1 MSNTVS
7 DFIIDRFFDCGFRRI
22 YGYLGAD
29 DTAASMIGPVAKI
42 FFLLLTCAGLI
53 LPFPLAADSVAVRF
67 QEGLVHG
74 FLTLR
79 TSGGSIVAV
88 GDLMQTAKGDRVT
101 SNLIFHFKD
110 GSLHEETTVF
120 SQTGKFQL
128 LNYHLVQKGPAFKS
142 PKETSL
148 DVSTGQF
155 TVHYQDDNG
164 KDKVLTEHLE
174 IPADVANGMVP
185 MLLKNLQSASTPTT
199 LSMVVATPK
208 PRIVKLAITS
218 QGEGSVLI
226 GGVSRKASHLVV
238 KVELGGVAGVVA
250 PIVGKQP
257 VDSQIWILGGGFPV
271 LVRSEGQMFEGG
283 PIWTIEQTSPVWP
296 QKPKGDASK
305 K

>member
-1 MSNTVS
+1 MIANKRYE
-7 DFIIDRFFDCGFRRI
+7 DGRPC
-22 YGYLGAD
+22 
-29 DTAASMIGPVAKI
+29 DTGTTMVGRLKSKI
-42 FFLLLTCAGLI
+42 FVLALVSAVVI
-53 LPFPLAADSVAVRF
+53 LPSQVAADSVAVRF

-79 TSGGSIVAV
+79 TPDGSVIAV
-88 GDLMQTAKGDRVT
+88 GDLMQAAKGDRVT

-110 GSLHEETTVF
+110 GSIHDETTIF
-120 SQTGKFQL
+120 TQHGKFQL
-128 LNYHLVQKGPAFKS
+128 LSNRVVEKGPAFKR
-142 PKETSL
+142 PMETSL
-148 DVSTGQF
+148 DVSAGQF
-155 TVHYQDDNG
+155 TVHYRDDDG
-164 KDKVLTEHLE
+164 KDKVLAEHLE
-174 IPADVANGMVP
+174 LPADVANGMVP
-185 MLLKNLQSASTPTT
+185 MLLKNLQSAGTRTT

-208 PRIVKLAITS
+208 PRIIKLAITS

-226 GGVSRKASHLVV
+226 GGVSRKALHFVV

-271 LVRSEGQMFEGG
+271 FVRSEGQMFEGG

>member
-1 MSNTVS
+1 MIANKRHEYGTLYHTVTTMAG
-7 DFIIDRFFDCGFRRI
+7 R
-22 YGYLGAD
+22 LK
-29 DTAASMIGPVAKI
+29 AKI
-42 FFLLLTCAGLI
+42 FVLVLVSAVMI
-53 LPFPLAADSVAVRF
+53 LPGQVAADSVAVGF

-79 TSGGSIVAV
+79 TSNASIIAV
-88 GDLMQTAKGDRVT
+88 GDLMQTAKGERVT

-110 GSLHEETTVF
+110 GSVHDETTVF
-120 SQTGKFQL
+120 TQHGKFQL
-128 LNYHLVQKGPAFKS
+128 LSNHVVEKGPAFKR
-142 PKETSL
+142 PMETSL
-148 DVSTGQF
+148 DVSAGQF
-155 TVHYQDDNG
+155 TVHYQDDDG

-185 MLLKNLQSASTPTT
+185 MLLKNLQSAGTPTA

-218 QGEGSVLI
+218 QGEESVLI
-226 GGVSRKASHLVV
+226 GGVSRKASHFVV

-257 VDSQIWILGGGFPV
+257 VDTQIWILGGGFPV
-271 LVRSEGQMFEGG
+271 FVRSEGQMFEGG
-283 PIWTIEQTSPVWP
+283 PVWTIEQTSPVWP